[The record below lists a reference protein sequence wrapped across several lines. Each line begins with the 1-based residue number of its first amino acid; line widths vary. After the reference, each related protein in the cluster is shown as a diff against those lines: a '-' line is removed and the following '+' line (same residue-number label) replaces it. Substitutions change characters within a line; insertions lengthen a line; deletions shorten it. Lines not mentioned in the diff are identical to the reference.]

1 MAMGTELEEGIALM
15 FGLWI
20 LYAAIIGRICFAIKP
35 PVWKL
40 ALFAVCIYAGQPLLD
55 HFGYAGPDFFVVFLV
70 ILLLCCANASARW
83 PLFFGLASGLAQT
96 GGVLQRE
103 SGVSPPRG
111 AGFYY
116 PVGFGCR

>member
-40 ALFAVCIYAGQPLLD
+40 ALLAVCVYAGQPLLH
-55 HFGYAGPDFFVVFLV
+55 HFGYAGPDFFAVFLV
-70 ILLLCCANASARW
+70 ILLLCCANASTRW
-83 PLFFGLASGLAQT
+83 PVFFGFAIGMALLVPFFQGRSGISALST
-96 GGVLQRE
+96 IC
-103 SGVSPPRG
+103 
-111 AGFYY
+111 FYA
-116 PVGFGCR
+116 VA